1 MLSEPA
7 MSQPVPGLDALFA
20 PWRPALGKDAL
31 PYRNHVERLLAICM
45 KINQPLVEAELLA
58 FRVAAVFHDLG
69 IWSDGTF
76 DYLPP
81 SRVRAVEWLQAHGHE
96 NKAGLVEALIEN
108 HHKIRSVGDHSDAVE
123 VFRRAD
129 WMDVSL
135 GLINFGLP
143 RPEYRAI
150 LKAIPDAGF
159 HKRLLELGGKQML
172 TKPWQPMPMMRW

>member
-1 MLSEPA
+1 
-7 MSQPVPGLDALFA
+7 MSQPVPSLDALFA
-20 PWRPALGKDAL
+20 PWLPALGKDAL

-45 KINQPLVEAELLA
+45 KINQPLVESELLA

-81 SRVRAVEWLQAHGHE
+81 SRQRALDWLQAQGLAD
-96 NKAGLVEALIEN
+96 KVGLVEALIEN
-108 HHKIRSVGDHSDAVE
+108 HHKIRAAGDHANAVE

-143 RPEYRAI
+143 RAEYRAI
-150 LKAIPDAGF
+150 LKTFPDAGF
-159 HKRLLELGGKQML
+159 HKRLLQLGGKQML
-172 TKPWQPMPMMRW
+172 TKPWQPLPMMRW